1 MASRRRKVCKLLVPA
16 KPTGLKL
23 SMPLFISWFLLVMNS
38 RNGRKFCGPCY
49 ANDVIKLACRYWL
62 QRFTK
67 VINVVVNVRFW
78 NNFLVECVTLRVLI
92 LSLISLS
99 QIRIEDNTM
108 KACLKCLRSTFDG
121 ESQVRLIAN
130 TTHGKITGIQ

>member
-1 MASRRRKVCKLLVPA
+1 
-16 KPTGLKL
+16 
-23 SMPLFISWFLLVMNS
+23 MPLFISWFLLVMNS

-67 VINVVVNVRFW
+67 VIHVVVNVRFW

-108 KACLKCLRSTFDG
+108 KACLKCLRSAFDG

-130 TTHGKITGIQ
+130 STHGKITGIQRWATGNCSLAWLLLM